1 MKKDKILKNKI
12 ELVTIGCYS
21 LGLLLTC
28 LTKCPIF
35 MLLTILAFPISL
47 KFIKFHPCF
56 IL

>member
-21 LGLLLTC
+21 FSLLLTC

-35 MLLTILAFPISL
+35 MLLTILAFPISF
-47 KFIKFHPCF
+47 KFIK
-56 IL
+56 